1 MAVNYLISVENLKK
15 KGLIHQNTD
24 TKLIATAIKRV
35 QDRIIQPAL
44 GSILYRAL
52 LNRVETNTW
61 DADYRTL
68 MNDYVVPAMVAW
80 VDFKVAKLTHTKITN
95 KTTGNINDDNITSSS
110 KAEIDAFRDELK
122 SDAEFYSERLIG
134 FLKDDCGTIY
144 TEYTEAI
151 TRTNHDL
158 KKDETGYQAPWIVKK
173 HTPYKRLKGSNIPD
187 ESFD

>member
-1 MAVNYLISVENLKK
+1 
-15 KGLIHQNTD
+15 
-24 TKLIATAIKRV
+24 
-35 QDRIIQPAL
+35 
-44 GSILYRAL
+44 
-52 LNRVETNTW
+52 
-61 DADYRTL
+61 
-68 MNDYVVPAMVAW
+68 MVAW

>member
-24 TKLIATAIKRV
+24 TKVLSVAIQRV

-44 GSILYRAL
+44 GSPLYRAL
-52 LNRVETNTW
+52 LTRVEDNDW
-61 DADYRTL
+61 NADYRTL
-68 MNDYVVPAMVAW
+68 MNDYVVPAMVAM

-95 KTTGNINDDNITSSS
+95 KTTGNISDDNMTSATKS
-110 KAEIDAFRDELK
+110 EVDAFRDELK
-122 SDAEFYSERLIG
+122 SDGEFYLERLIG

-151 TRTNHDL
+151 TRTNHDI
-158 KKDETGYQAPWIVKK
+158 KKDKGGYQTPWIV
-173 HTPYKRLKGSNIPD
+173 
-187 ESFD
+187 